1 MSSVPMSESQRISTG
16 LPKLWTNSTKSL
28 RSLESPSPG
37 TNFSAPRRDRQPV
50 AHSNFGAYQTHPML
64 SSKGNYP
71 MHHQDICV
79 RCKMKHSCRS
89 PLEKY
94 YFFIADKK
102 TVEWVFYTCSTEDSA
117 FGGLHPRGVAEVY
130 LFELKDTVNVEQ
142 SLRNLQD
149 SVTTVKAHKVHK
161 VVDDTYRLW

>member
-16 LPKLWTNSTKSL
+16 L
-28 RSLESPSPG
+28 RSLESPAPG

-64 SSKGNYP
+64 CSKCNYP

-102 TVEWVFYTCSTEDSA
+102 TGMGVFIPAVGYRRFCIWR
-117 FGGLHPRGVAEVY
+117 LHPRGVAEVY

-161 VVDDTYRLW
+161 VVDDTYRPW

>member
-1 MSSVPMSESQRISTG
+1 MKLHIPHTLKWYKTWWWLDRSTFLKRKKKTIRLSARFSGGKKKKEVMSSVPMSESQRISTG
-16 LPKLWTNSTKSL
+16 S
-28 RSLESPSPG
+28 RSLESPAPG

-64 SSKGNYP
+64 CSKCNYP

-102 TVEWVFYTCSTEDSA
+102 TGMGVFIPAVQKILHLEGFTPEEWQKSTCLS
-117 FGGLHPRGVAEVY
+117 
-130 LFELKDTVNVEQ
+130 
-142 SLRNLQD
+142 
-149 SVTTVKAHKVHK
+149 
-161 VVDDTYRLW
+161 

>member
-1 MSSVPMSESQRISTG
+1 MSARFSGGKKKKEVMSSVPMSESQRISTG
-16 LPKLWTNSTKSL
+16 S
-28 RSLESPSPG
+28 RSLESPAPG

-64 SSKGNYP
+64 CSKCNYP

-102 TVEWVFYTCSTEDSA
+102 TGMGVFIPAVQKILHLEGFTPEEWQKSTCLS
-117 FGGLHPRGVAEVY
+117 
-130 LFELKDTVNVEQ
+130 
-142 SLRNLQD
+142 
-149 SVTTVKAHKVHK
+149 
-161 VVDDTYRLW
+161 

>member
-1 MSSVPMSESQRISTG
+1 MQDSLEEKKEKKEVMSSVPMSESQRISTG
-16 LPKLWTNSTKSL
+16 L
-28 RSLESPSPG
+28 RSLESPAPG

-64 SSKGNYP
+64 RSKCNYP

-102 TVEWVFYTCSTEDSA
+102 TGMGVFIPAVQKILHLEGFTPEEWQKSTCLS
-117 FGGLHPRGVAEVY
+117 
-130 LFELKDTVNVEQ
+130 
-142 SLRNLQD
+142 
-149 SVTTVKAHKVHK
+149 
-161 VVDDTYRLW
+161 